1 MINHP
6 RINRRTLITAASV
19 TAAINAAAPAI
30 GATSMSR
37 YDQFRAVIDLWQKK
51 DAPAVLARMTDDIVW
66 HMAATAKPP
75 LIGKP
80 AAAKFLEAFGANIS
94 DKPGAIRWRI
104 IHHAETADRLFV
116 EGVDEYDD
124 VTGKTIT
131 APYVGVIEF
140 RGDKISGWRDYVD
153 YGTIDAQRRGEALP
167 PHVRELASRPAAR

>member
-1 MINHP
+1 MID
-6 RINRRTLITAASV
+6 RRTLIAAASF
-19 TAAINAAAPAI
+19 TAAAPAI
-30 GATSMSR
+30 GATSMSAPMPSR

-51 DAPAVLARMTDDIVW
+51 DAAGVLAHMADDIVW

-80 AAAKFLEAFGANIS
+80 AAAKFLTAFGANIS

-124 VTGKTIT
+124 TAGRTIT

-140 RGDKISGWRDYVD
+140 RGALISGWRDYVD
-153 YGTIDAQRRGEALP
+153 YGTIDRQRLGEALP
-167 PHVRELASRPAAR
+167 PHVRELADRKAS

>member
-1 MINHP
+1 MP
-6 RINRRTLITAASV
+6 
-19 TAAINAAAPAI
+19 
-30 GATSMSR
+30 SR

-51 DAPAVLARMTDDIVW
+51 DAPAVLAHMTGDIVW

-80 AAAKFLEAFGANIS
+80 AAAKFLAAFGANIS

-124 VTGKTIT
+124 VSGRTIT

-140 RGDKISGWRDYVD
+140 RGDKIAGWRDYVD
-153 YGTIDAQRRGEALP
+153 YGTIDAQRRGEPLP
-167 PHVRELASRPAAR
+167 AHVSELANRKAS

>member
-1 MINHP
+1 MP
-6 RINRRTLITAASV
+6 
-19 TAAINAAAPAI
+19 
-30 GATSMSR
+30 SR

-51 DAPAVLARMTDDIVW
+51 DAPAVLAHMTDDIVW

-80 AAAKFLEAFGANIS
+80 AAAKFLAGFGANIS

-124 VTGKTIT
+124 AAGKTIT

-140 RGDKISGWRDYVD
+140 RGHKISGWRDYVD
-153 YGTIDAQRRGEALP
+153 YGTIDSQRRGEPLP
-167 PHVRELASRPAAR
+167 PHVRELANRKAS